1 MRKRNII
8 RLAADNVMSHVLQ
21 LGGNIVLAMV
31 LLLLIAVLISV
42 YSMSTNIRHSLQ
54 ESGIRNIDTLCE
66 IRFWDELDSELQS
79 DPAMDIIKSVD
90 GVEAVTCAWQT
101 GYINIDPAL
110 EKLKNIQTGH
120 SFQAT
125 DDEDGKDGLYYIK
138 IDATIQNIWKMK
150 LDEGI
155 LIEELKPME
164 DGMYLYLGSA
174 YKDKI
179 EVGTK
184 YIGEVEDKS
193 YTYVV
198 AGILEKGQSFPVSQ
212 MEMLDF
218 SDVTGTIPLDYE
230 VLACPGEI
238 FCNNSDFYFSI
249 KQGHSYVKIKR
260 SLMQKLA
267 KAGYKDIKVID
278 IGKAIENGE
287 EMSRK
292 INYNIIQMLIL
303 VGLTFCI
310 VLLCIQILDF
320 LRRRR
325 EYGIMLTAGFSMK
338 NITWMIL
345 WENILKFLLAY
356 GCSLFL
362 VWWLFIHIIEPDQL
376 MVFSY
381 RSIYWKRV
389 VPILGEISILFVAL
403 STICPVFM
411 IYKCSPIDLLGK
423 EGE

>member
-42 YSMSTNIRHSLQ
+42 YSMSTNIRRSLQ

-66 IRFWDELDSELQS
+66 IRFLDELDSELQS

-101 GYINIDPAL
+101 GYINTDPAL
-110 EKLKNIQTGH
+110 EKLKNIQIGH
-120 SFQAT
+120 SFQAI
-125 DDEDGKDGLYYIK
+125 DDEDGKDGLYYIE

-184 YIGEVEDKS
+184 YIGEVGDQS

-218 SDVTGTIPLDYE
+218 SDVTGTIPL
-230 VLACPGEI
+230 PG
-238 FCNNSDFYFSI
+238 
-249 KQGHSYVKIKR
+249 R
-260 SLMQKLA
+260 
-267 KAGYKDIKVID
+267 DI
-278 IGKAIENGE
+278 
-287 EMSRK
+287 
-292 INYNIIQMLIL
+292 L
-303 VGLTFCI
+303 
-310 VLLCIQILDF
+310 
-320 LRRRR
+320 
-325 EYGIMLTAGFSMK
+325 
-338 NITWMIL
+338 
-345 WENILKFLLAY
+345 
-356 GCSLFL
+356 
-362 VWWLFIHIIEPDQL
+362 
-376 MVFSY
+376 
-381 RSIYWKRV
+381 
-389 VPILGEISILFVAL
+389 
-403 STICPVFM
+403 
-411 IYKCSPIDLLGK
+411 
-423 EGE
+423 